1 MLVYVDLVV
10 WLQGVVITGV
20 VEVIMKGL
28 DSGQSRAIAGGR
40 RCGGGSG
47 SRGGSRIIII
57 PVVADD
63 DDGVR
68 EYGHETI
75 QLLAWR
81 DHVICEN
88 YDVSDNIQT
97 A

>member
-1 MLVYVDLVV
+1 MVVYVYLVV
-10 WLQGVVITGV
+10 WLEGVVITGV
-20 VEVIMKGL
+20 IEVIMKGL
-28 DSGQSRAIAGGR
+28 SDGQSCAIAGRR

-57 PVVADD
+57 PIVADD

-75 QLLAWR
+75 
-81 DHVICEN
+81 
-88 YDVSDNIQT
+88 
-97 A
+97 

>member
-1 MLVYVDLVV
+1 MLVYVYLVV

-28 DSGQSRAIAGGR
+28 DGQSRAIAGRG
-40 RCGGGSG
+40 CGGGSG

-75 QLLAWR
+75 QLLARR
-81 DHVICEN
+81 DHVICEL
-88 YDVSDNIQT
+88 
-97 A
+97 

>member
-1 MLVYVDLVV
+1 MLVYVYFVV

-28 DSGQSRAIAGGR
+28 DGQSRAIAGGR

-68 EYGHETI
+68 DYGHEPI
-75 QLLAWR
+75 QLFARR
-81 DHVICEN
+81 DHVICEL
-88 YDVSDNIQT
+88 
-97 A
+97 